1 MIPAPLYLYYA
12 YVLQVNAVFKAW
24 DVQAV
29 TLSPPWPHYLLA
41 YGPMLLLAGLYA
53 WKRPSTFSQFAI
65 LWAWILAVA
74 LLVYAPIN
82 PQRRFVQ
89 GVQVPLAI
97 LTAVSF
103 AQLFIPWLERR
114 RFWQNLLARPRY
126 SGDSLARFITFLFLL
141 FMSLSNVYL
150 FASVSLSAVVQQP
163 DPLFR
168 PQAEIEAVQWL
179 RENVVETAV
188 VLGDLQTG
196 SYIAAHAG
204 QRVILGH
211 WAETVDYEVKTAE
224 VARFFDE
231 ETDDDWRWDLIQRYH
246 VDYLWFGP
254 REQVLGTFSPDK
266 ARYLSHIFSN
276 DEVTIYQVSHNP

>member
-1 MIPAPLYLYYA
+1 
-12 YVLQVNAVFKAW
+12 VNPVFRAW

-41 YGPMLLLAGLYA
+41 YGPMLLLAGFYT
-53 WKRPSTFSQFAI
+53 WKRPSTASQFVI
-65 LWAWILAVA
+65 LWAWVLAVA
-74 LLVYAPIN
+74 LLVYAPLN

-97 LTAVSF
+97 MTAVSF
-103 AQLFIPWLERR
+103 TELFIPWLERR
-114 RFWQNLLARPRY
+114 RFWRILLARPRY
-126 SGDSLARFITFLFLL
+126 SADRMARFATVLFLL
-141 FMSLSNVYL
+141 FMSLSNIYL
-150 FASVSLSAVVQQP
+150 LASVSVSAVVQQP

-179 RENVVETAV
+179 RNNVDRTAV
-188 VLGDLQTG
+188 ILGSYQTG

-211 WAETVDYEVKTAE
+211 WAETVDYATRTVE

-231 ETDDDWRWDLIQRYH
+231 ATHDGWREEFLRQHH
-246 VDYLWFGP
+246 VDYLWFSP
-254 REQVLGTFSPDK
+254 REQALGTFSP
-266 ARYLSHIFSN
+266 AEAGYLNSVFINN
-276 DEVTIYQVSHNP
+276 DVTVYQVDDNP